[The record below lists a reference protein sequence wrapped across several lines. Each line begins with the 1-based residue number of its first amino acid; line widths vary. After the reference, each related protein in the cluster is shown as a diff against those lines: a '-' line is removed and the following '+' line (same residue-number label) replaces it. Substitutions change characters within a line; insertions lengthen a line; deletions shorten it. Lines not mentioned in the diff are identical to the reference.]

1 MKQIIETIM
10 ARMQVWHERRAQAIE
25 TRWVKRLDHEA
36 LQRLQLMEHNGTTYL
51 SMDGMPLLEA
61 SDLAKS
67 LTSSLAR
74 ARLNY
79 TEFREEQMWAKRQ
92 MH

>member
-1 MKQIIETIM
+1 M
-10 ARMQVWHERRAQAIE
+10 
-25 TRWVKRLDHEA
+25 KRLDHEA
-36 LQRLQLMEHNGTTYL
+36 RQRLQLMEHNGATYI

-67 LTSSLAR
+67 LTASLAR

>member
-1 MKQIIETIM
+1 MKKIIETMM
-10 ARMQVWHERRAQAIE
+10 ARMQVWHEVRARRIE
-25 TRWVKRLDHEA
+25 ARRVKLLDHEA
-36 LQRLQLMEHNGTTYL
+36 RQRLQLMEHNGTTYL